1 MSITIEDANNGQT
14 VMVVQTELGEKHLIL
29 SEDADGMLR
38 WAINE
43 TCHKCDQHDC
53 YGYPLIGGTLGESK
67 SFSVTD
73 TLEVVARLSDA
84 AMFGE
89 FVDYDLPVDFVY
101 SEELVA

>member
-1 MSITIEDANNGQT
+1 MSITIENVEDGQT

-43 TCHKCDQHDC
+43 TCHKCDRHDC
-53 YGYPLIGGTLGESK
+53 YGYALIGGTLGESK

-73 TLEVVARLSDA
+73 TLGLLQELSNA

-89 FVDYDLPVDFVY
+89 FVDYGIPVDFVY